1 MNYKVLAAGL
11 VVVLPTLAIFW
22 KSFGTDPHAL
32 PKALEG
38 KHAPAFALTSLT
50 GERVERSSLDG
61 RPFVLNFWAT
71 WCIPC
76 AQEHPA
82 MLDVARKYGD
92 RIQFYGVLYG
102 DDEEKAKAWL
112 EKRGTAYPTLMDPRG
127 RTAIDYGV
135 AGVPE
140 TFIVNGKGEI
150 VEKVVGPIDPNAVA
164 RVLDGLL

>member
-1 MNYKVLAAGL
+1 VNYKVLAAGL
-11 VVVLPTLAIFW
+11 AVVLPTLAVFW
-22 KSFGTDPHAL
+22 KSFGNDPHAL

-38 KHAPAFALTSLT
+38 KHAPAFALTTLT
-50 GERVERSSLDG
+50 GERVERSSLEG

-82 MLDVARKYGD
+82 LLEMARRYGD
-92 RIQFYGVLYG
+92 RVQFYGVLYG
-102 DDEEKAKAWL
+102 DDKEKANAWL
-112 EKRGTAYPTLMDPRG
+112 EKRGSAFPTLMDPSG

-164 RVLDGLL
+164 RVLENIQ

>member
-11 VVVLPTLAIFW
+11 AVVLPTLAVFW
-22 KSFGTDPHAL
+22 ASFGSDPHAL

-50 GERVERSSLDG
+50 GERVDRSSLDG

-92 RIQFYGVLYG
+92 RVQFYGVLYG
-102 DDEEKAKAWL
+102 DDKEAAQAWL
-112 EKRGTAYPTLMDPRG
+112 AKRGTAYPTLMDPAG

-140 TFIVNGKGEI
+140 TFIVNAKGEI

-164 RVLDGLL
+164 SVLEGLL